1 MESKRPLAPSDN
13 FDMTLEECR
22 LVFDTM
28 DNLIIIDERGRIKY
42 FSPNMYS
49 MVEAYNKRPLPDKVV
64 GKHVSE
70 VPPATK
76 ILNAARSEKFD
87 ETCFY
92 FASDV
97 TNIARIKNLYRDGRL
112 VGAIDYDIFTD
123 GVELKEFLQ
132 KVSEYA
138 EKGFINLQDTFQSM
152 YETSKKQQPIKY
164 CVTDII
170 GKSQAMTALRM
181 QIAQVSESNSTVL
194 VTGKTGCGKEMV
206 AHSIHNLSRRCKR
219 PMITINCAAIPE
231 ALVESELFGY
241 EEGSFTG
248 AKRGGRIGKFEM
260 ADKSTVFLDEVDQLP
275 YHIQPKLLRVLQER
289 EIMRLGDSQV
299 TPINIRVIAAT
310 NKPLDKMVAD
320 GRFRE
325 DLFYRL
331 RVLNVDMPPLRER
344 KDDIL
349 LLAWHFLR
357 KISEGTGTDKRLDP
371 RTEQLFL
378 AYNWPGNVRELQ
390 SVIQSLVTLAE
401 TEIIAPADLP
411 SYMRESA
418 SAPRKVSRTEQSLT
432 RAVEA
437 LEKSMLAEALAE
449 AGSTYKAARRLG
461 ISQSSV
467 VRKAKKYGIH
477 AEGEARDARTGE
489 NSGPAEDAP
498 ALNIA

>member
-70 VPPATK
+70 VHPATK

-138 EKGFINLQDTFQSM
+138 EKGFVNLQDTFQSM

-289 EIMRLGDSQV
+289 EV
-299 TPINIRVIAAT
+299 TRVGGETKPVDIRVIAAT
-310 NKPLDKMVAD
+310 NKDLWQMVQD
-320 GRFRE
+320 GKFRE
-325 DLFYRL
+325 DLYYRL
-331 RVLNVDMPPLRER
+331 NVVNVHIPSLSER
-344 KDDIL
+344 PEDIP
-349 LLAWHFLR
+349 LLANYQLKRLNKEMTKEVIEGLTDAQCDDLLAAKWIEPLQSDLLALPDAVVVDFIAKVTALNAKYATTYSDVCSQIDEAESELAAMLGQLTGNEHDMAGITELR
-357 KISEGTGTDKRLDP
+357 KL
-371 RTEQLFL
+371 
-378 AYNWPGNVRELQ
+378 
-390 SVIQSLVTLAE
+390 
-401 TEIIAPADLP
+401 
-411 SYMRESA
+411 
-418 SAPRKVSRTEQSLT
+418 
-432 RAVEA
+432 
-437 LEKSMLAEALAE
+437 
-449 AGSTYKAARRLG
+449 LG
-461 ISQSSV
+461 
-467 VRKAKKYGIH
+467 
-477 AEGEARDARTGE
+477 GE
-489 NSGPAEDAP
+489 
-498 ALNIA
+498 